1 MRKKRLVFCN
11 NNTPPTI
18 IKIERSRKSESIV
31 EARASIMELA
41 SVKREIIS
49 PVRLVAKKDIGNS
62 KICRIYDKI
71 TSMVSR

>member
-1 MRKKRLVFCN
+1 
-11 NNTPPTI
+11 
-18 IKIERSRKSESIV
+18 
-31 EARASIMELA
+31 MELA

-62 KICRIYDKI
+62 KMCRIYDKI